1 MLLTEP
7 MHGPGFVVMAVHR
20 PDPQLLERQISSLA
34 AQTES
39 NWDCLIGIDGA
50 DVETLQLVESLIQD
64 DTRMRVREY
73 DDNVG
78 VYKHFERLLAEV
90 PGTASWVALAD
101 QDDVW
106 HPTKLARITEV
117 LSVPGVTAAMCQARV
132 VDAGGNLLG
141 FTDRMSA
148 GLGDLLFRNQVTG
161 SLTVFSSKSVTCALP
176 FPVGTSDAFHDYWL
190 GVCAAALGEVRLC
203 DERLQDYVQHAT
215 NVLGERGPRSFRAG
229 VRAVLIGG
237 VQGPLDRSAREG
249 WGWRVNM
256 ARGLVAAELIGG
268 RSESDLVQK
277 MANGQFSAT
286 LVRAVLSS
294 WWRGRLPGRSAARTL
309 LIAWWYTVNNSQADR
324 NREGDQP

>member
-1 MLLTEP
+1 
-7 MHGPGFVVMAVHR
+7 MAVHR

-50 DVETLQLVESLIQD
+50 GVETLQLLKRLIQD

-117 LSVPGVTAAMCQARV
+117 LSAPGVTAAMCQARV
-132 VDAGGNLLG
+132 VDARGNLLG

-176 FPVGTSDAFHDYWL
+176 FPAGTSDAFHDYWL

-215 NVLGERGPRSFRAG
+215 NVLGERDPRSFRAG
-229 VRAVLIGG
+229 IRAVLVCG
-237 VQGPLDRSAREG
+237 VRGPLDRSAREG

-256 ARGLVAAELIGG
+256 ETALCPTSWLERPGV
-268 RSESDLVQK
+268 
-277 MANGQFSAT
+277 
-286 LVRAVLSS
+286 VR
-294 WWRGRLPGRSAARTL
+294 RGRKAGPPPDACGFAVPRRRPATA
-309 LIAWWYTVNNSQADR
+309 
-324 NREGDQP
+324 